1 MRRVQWRRPAGLPA
15 RLLVSLAALA
25 GALTA
30 CSSATSSQTPS
41 GPTAPVADAK
51 ATFTGRGSIGQAY
64 VLGAPAGTHL
74 VLADAAGVEVGR
86 GTADALGSLIVRN
99 VPPGSGYTFRA
110 VGGHKVVATDSFRV
124 LAPSDTP
131 AASFYSDQHLSAGL
145 NYITMRDG
153 VRLAATVRLP
163 PGKTLADGP
172 FPTVIEESGYPIAG
186 PHSLIE
192 AELHQNGESTSD
204 PLVPDTATVVGSLVA
219 PLLGFATVSLQMR
232 GTGCSGGAFDL
243 FDLPTTYD
251 GYDAVQIVAAQ
262 PWVAHHK
269 VGMVGISFSG
279 ISQMFVAG
287 TRPPGLAAIAPM
299 SLTDDLYSTGFP
311 GGMFNSGFAGS
322 WLAQRVADAKPAP
335 QGGQTYAKVLIA
347 QGDTQ
352 CLANQALHGQTQN
365 AFALLGQASHR
376 VPSLYAQRAPSTW
389 AKKAQVP
396 VFVSGAFQDE
406 QTGGQ
411 WPAILSDLSSDP
423 HVWATIVNGTHTDS
437 LGPGTITRWLEFLDI
452 FVAEKVPTP
461 SSVLTS
467 IAPAFYSGLA
477 NAPSAPLPPMQ
488 FSNEPSVAAAR
499 AAFEQQPRVR
509 VLFDNGG
516 GSAGPGALQP
526 VWSEDFTSWPP
537 PSAQATTFHLGPGG
551 TLQAATPV
559 SGSVSF
565 KPDPAARPA
574 TTLTSSESPWAAL
587 PPYDWAPVT
596 GHDGLGFVSAPLAHD
611 LVVVGP
617 ASLDLWVESTAGDTD
632 LQATVSEVRPDGKE
646 LFVQTGQLR
655 ASDRALDVS
664 ASTATHPVPTY
675 LASTAAP
682 LPHGRFTLVRIPI
695 QPFGYAFR
703 AGSRIRVTITAPGG
717 ERPVWVFVTYQT
729 QGKVTDTVGL
739 GGSTP
744 SALVLSV
751 VPGITPPD
759 PQPACP
765 SLRGQPCRTYVA
777 AGNGG

>member
-1 MRRVQWRRPAGLPA
+1 MRRVQLKRPA
-15 RLLVSLAALA
+15 RLLGSLAVLA
-25 GALTA
+25 VVLTA
-30 CSSATSSQTPS
+30 CSSATSSDGVTS
-41 GPTAPVADAK
+41 GPAAPTADAK
-51 ATFTGRGSIGQAY
+51 ATFTGHGSIGQAY
-64 VLGAPAGTHL
+64 VLGAAPGTHL
-74 VLADAAGVEVGR
+74 VLANAAGTEVGS
-86 GTADALGSLIVRN
+86 GTADGLGSLIIRN
-99 VPPGSGYTFRA
+99 VTPAAGYTFRS
-110 VGGHKVVATDSFRV
+110 VDGQKVEATSSFEV
-124 LAPSDTP
+124 LTPSDTP
-131 AASFYSDQHLSAGL
+131 AASFYSSQHLSAGL
-145 NYITMRDG
+145 NYMTMRDG
-153 VRLAATVRLP
+153 VQLAATVRLP
-163 PGKTLADGP
+163 PGKTLSDGP
-172 FPTVIEESGYPIAG
+172 FPTVIEESGYAIAA
-186 PHSLIE
+186 PHSLID
-192 AELHQNGESTSD
+192 AELHQNGETTSD
-204 PLVPDTATVVGSLVA
+204 PLVPDTATAVGSLIA

-262 PWVAHHK
+262 PWVGHHK

-311 GGMFNSGFAGS
+311 GGMFNSGFAGT

-335 QGGQTYAKVLIA
+335 RGGQTYAKVLIA

-365 AFALLGQASHR
+365 VDALLAEASHR
-376 VPSLYAQRAPSTW
+376 VPSLYTQRAPATW
-389 AKKAQVP
+389 AKKARVP
-396 VFVSGAFQDE
+396 VFLSGAFQDE

-411 WPAILSDLSSDP
+411 WPAIIGDLSADP

-452 FVAEKVPTP
+452 FVADKVPTASP
-461 SSVLTS
+461 VLTAL
-467 IAPAFYSGLA
+467 APEFYSGLA
-477 NAPSAPLPPMQ
+477 DAPSAPLPAIQ
-488 FSNEPSVAAAR
+488 YTNEPNVAAAR
-499 AAFEQQPRVR
+499 AAFEEQPRVR

-537 PSAQATTFHLGPGG
+537 PSARATTLHLAPDG
-551 TLQAATPV
+551 TLEAATPGA
-559 SGSVSF
+559 GSISF
-565 KPDPAARPA
+565 RPDPSARPS
-574 TTLTSSESPWAAL
+574 TTLPPSGNPWAAL

-596 GHDGLGFVSAPLAHD
+596 GDAGLGFISAPLAHD

-617 ASLDLWVESTAGDTD
+617 ASLDLWVESTAADTD

-646 LFVQTGQLR
+646 LFVQTGELR
-655 ASDRALDVS
+655 ASDRALEPG

-682 LPHGRFTLVRIPI
+682 LLRGKFTLVRIPI
-695 QPFGYAFR
+695 LPFGYAFR
-703 AGSRIRVTITAPGG
+703 AGSRIRLTVTAPGG
-717 ERPVWVFVTYQT
+717 ERPVWVFTTYQT
-729 QGKVTDTVGL
+729 HGTVTDTVGL
-739 GGSTP
+739 GGPTP

-759 PQPACP
+759 GQPACP
-765 SLRGQPCRTYVA
+765 SLRGQPCRTYLP